1 MSYYEDRIYHDGYLD
16 GYYAGMELYH
26 ADEMDSNEMT
36 KEEMRARRRA
46 EMKAR
51 RRKRRRN
58 FALGTAGAVGAGAL
72 ALGNPDIRNA
82 VTGHLRTEG
91 QLPKN
96 IGVGIG
102 RAGKGLYN
110 FKPNRATWK
119 IREGAGRAGSAIVRS
134 TPKYNAFR
142 KGIASDIDYI
152 YTDLLK
158 KKKR

>member
-26 ADEMDSNEMT
+26 ADEMASNEMT
-36 KEEMRARRRA
+36 EEEMRARRRA

-58 FALGTAGAVGAGAL
+58 FALGTAGAVGATAL
-72 ALGNPDIRNA
+72 ALQNPHIRGA
-82 VTGHLRTEG
+82 VTGSLRDESK
-91 QLPKN
+91 LLKN
-96 IGVGIG
+96 IGTGIG

-119 IREGAGRAGSAIVRS
+119 VREGAGGLGNAIARE
-134 TPKYNAFR
+134 TPNYNAFR
-142 KGIASDIDYI
+142 KSVADKIDDMPY
-152 YTDLLK
+152 YFRRK
-158 KKKR
+158 KK

>member
-26 ADEMDSNEMT
+26 ADEMASNEMT

-46 EMKAR
+46 EAKAR

-58 FALGTAGAVGAGAL
+58 FALGTAGTAGAV
-72 ALGNPDIRNA
+72 ALGLTNPNIRGA
-82 VTGHLRTEG
+82 VTGQLRTDS
-91 QLPKN
+91 QFLKN
-96 IGVGIG
+96 VGVGIG

-110 FKPNRATWK
+110 FKPSRATWK
-119 IREGAGRAGSAIVRS
+119 IREGAGRVGSAIARS
-134 TPKYNAFR
+134 TPEYNAFR
-142 KGIASDIDYI
+142 KGVASDIDYI

>member
-26 ADEMDSNEMT
+26 SDDSEMT
-36 KEEMRARRRA
+36 EADIRRAEKARRREEMR
-46 EMKAR
+46 AR

-58 FALGTAGAVGAGAL
+58 FALGTGAAVAGGAL
-72 ALGNPDIRNA
+72 ALQNPHIRGA
-82 VTGHLRTEG
+82 VTGSLRDES
-91 QLPKN
+91 QLLKN
-96 IGVGIG
+96 IGTGIG

-119 IREGAGRAGSAIVRS
+119 VREGAGAAGSAMARL
-134 TPKYNAFR
+134 TPEYNAFR
-142 KGIASDIDYI
+142 KSVADKIDSMPY
-152 YTDLLK
+152 YFR